1 MLRKIVEIRRR
12 NLKEKVEEAPSR
24 VGNQNMRK
32 GRGRGGGKLESAG
45 VWRNSARW
53 IV

>member
-32 GRGRGGGKLESAG
+32 GRGGGKLESAG